1 MSEDTKF
8 GGHNY
13 KADIVWTTSFHQK
26 ANGESQID
34 KFRLE
39 TSTIDGMIE
48 TVVDTYIKLYEYGI
62 SKGLKMVSPFAD
74 K

>member
-13 KADIVWTTSFHQK
+13 KADVVWTTSLHQK
-26 ANGESQID
+26 ANGEIQID
-34 KFRLE
+34 KFKLE
-39 TSTIDGMIE
+39 TGTIDGMHE
-48 TVVDTYIKLYEYGI
+48 TTVDNFLKLYEYCL
-62 SKGLKMVSPFAD
+62 SKGLNMVSPFAD